1 MLIYRYKICK
11 YGNKGNCKMKEKNC
25 LKNIESFEKT
35 GFNYTLSLVSGKYK
49 LTILYAIYRHKI
61 IRFNELQRYL
71 KLVSH
76 KTLSNTLKELEKDD
90 LVIRKEYPQIPP
102 KVEYSLT
109 EKGETFIPI
118 LYKMCEWGELHQQN
132 HS

>member
-1 MLIYRYKICK
+1 MYK
-11 YGNKGNCKMKEKNC
+11 YGNLSNYQMEDNDC
-25 LKNIESFEKT
+25 LKNIESFDRT

-49 LTILYAIYRHKI
+49 LTVLYAIYRHKI

-90 LVIRKEYPQIPP
+90 LIIRKEYFQIPP
-102 KVEYSLT
+102 KVEYSLSK
-109 EKGETFIPI
+109 KGETFIPI
-118 LYKMCEWGELHQQN
+118 LYKMCKWGELHQKHN
-132 HS
+132 NIN